1 MYSPQSANLATHRT
15 PGLPTILGFI
25 AAFALAVI
33 ALTALMVATK
43 AQVGDHSRDAVEAN
57 RGAAF
62 AIQGDRSLDAV
73 EARRAA
79 LSDAKHKV
87 APVVIVAAP
96 AKPNPDSWDA
106 TRKEHVPGAAVV
118 TAPIVA
124 APAKPN
130 PDSWDATRKEHV
142 PGAAVVT
149 APIVST
155 RDSMESLRL
164 EHPPVQR
171 RHVGLGQGSPSTT

>member
-87 APVVIVAAP
+87 APVTIVAAP
-96 AKPNPDSWDA
+96 AKPNPDSWD
-106 TRKEHVPGAAVV
+106 
-118 TAPIVA
+118 
-124 APAKPN
+124 
-130 PDSWDATRKEHV
+130 STRKEHV

-149 APIVST
+149 APIVSS
-155 RDSMESLRL
+155 RESMESLRL
-164 EHPPVQR
+164 EHRFNALTSAAAKSAALDNLIAYR
-171 RHVGLGQGSPSTT
+171 RALAQAQANQVTNSWGGGR

>member
-79 LSDAKHKV
+79 LSEAKHKV
-87 APVVIVAAP
+87 APVTIVAAP
-96 AKPNPDSWDA
+96 AKPNPDSWDSL
-106 TRKEHVPGAAVV
+106 RKEHL
-118 TAPIVA
+118 
-124 APAKPN
+124 
-130 PDSWDATRKEHV
+130 

-149 APIVST
+149 APIVSA

-164 EHPPVQR
+164 EHRFNAVTSAAAKSARDNLIAYR
-171 RHVGLGQGSPSTT
+171 RALAQYEANQATESWGGGR

>member
-25 AAFALAVI
+25 AVFALAVI
-33 ALTALMVATK
+33 ALTALLVATK
-43 AQVGDHSRDAVEAN
+43 GQIGDHSRDAVEAN

-62 AIQGDRSLDAV
+62 AVQGDRSLDAV

-79 LSDAKHKV
+79 LSEAKHKV
-87 APVVIVAAP
+87 APVTIVAAP
-96 AKPNPDSWDA
+96 AKPNPDSWDSL
-106 TRKEHVPGAAVV
+106 RKEHVPGAAV
-118 TAPIVA
+118 I
-124 APAKPN
+124 
-130 PDSWDATRKEHV
+130 
-142 PGAAVVT
+142 T

-164 EHPPVQR
+164 EHIR
-171 RHVGLGQGSPSTT
+171 RFHALTSNSAKSALNNLIAYRRALAQSEANQATESWGGGR